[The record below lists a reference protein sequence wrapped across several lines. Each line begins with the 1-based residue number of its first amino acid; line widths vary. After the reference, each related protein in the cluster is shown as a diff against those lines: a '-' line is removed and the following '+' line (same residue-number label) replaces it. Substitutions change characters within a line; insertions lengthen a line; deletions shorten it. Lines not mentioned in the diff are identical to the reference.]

1 MAEFLSAQSYVI
13 INEGGY
19 CEVPGDKGGETYC
32 GIAHNFFPN
41 WAGWDIIEGHKP
53 LAYNEIIDDTDLK
66 SLVNQF
72 YKKQFWDTLMGDAID
87 SQAVAT
93 YLYDFYVNA
102 MHNAVKNIQHI
113 VGVTADGGF
122 GSATL
127 AAVNAYTG
135 DLLADLHNARCN
147 YYKDIAQNGSAK
159 FLTGW
164 LNRANDLYDKLA
176 A

>member
-1 MAEFLSAQSYVI
+1 M
-13 INEGGY
+13 
-19 CEVPGDKGGETYC
+19 
-32 GIAHNFFPN
+32 
-41 WAGWDIIEGHKP
+41 
-53 LAYNEIIDDTDLK
+53 
-66 SLVNQF
+66 
-72 YKKQFWDTLMGDAID
+72 
-87 SQAVAT
+87 
-93 YLYDFYVNA
+93 
-102 MHNAVKNIQHI
+102 
-113 VGVTADGGF
+113 GVTVDGGF
-122 GSATL
+122 GNGTL

>member
-1 MAEFLSAQSYVI
+1 MAEFLSAQPYVI
-13 INEGGY
+13 KNEGGY
-19 CEVPGDKGGETYC
+19 CEVHGDKGGETYC

-41 WAGWDIIEGHKP
+41 WAGWAILDAHKP
-53 LAYNEIIDDTDLK
+53 LAYNEIVNDDQLT

-72 YKKQFWDTLMGDAID
+72 YKKQFWDGIIGDGID
-87 SQAVAT
+87 SQAIAT

-102 MHNAVKNIQHI
+102 MHNAVKCVQRI

-122 GSATL
+122 GSGTL
-127 AAVNAYTG
+127 AAVNGYDG
-135 DLLADLHNARCN
+135 DLLAALHNARCD
-147 YYKDIAQNGSAK
+147 YYREIAQNGSAK